1 MGRSPSD
8 IRCNLSESAEVSSTS
23 VAEEVKP
30 CLGKVTAVE
39 WTLLDEVAADL
50 DAWGGLGNT
59 ELLNLPSKVCV

>member
-1 MGRSPSD
+1 M
-8 IRCNLSESAEVSSTS
+8 SSTS